1 MNDFINYVL
10 GFYGKDGVYDMGATR
25 DQVHHAALLR
35 LDPEGEYKSIP
46 FGFDTTDREIIREIL
61 IDTYS
66 LVFPTAWWCKAGSIP
81 ASSFRDLTLLIQT

>member
-25 DQVHHAALLR
+25 EQVTHATLLR
-35 LDPEGEYKSIP
+35 LDPEDSRFNSIE
-46 FGFDTTDREIIREIL
+46 FGFDTTDREIIRDIL

-66 LVFPTAWWCKAGSIP
+66 LVFPESYTVSNLDREP
-81 ASSFRDLTLLIQT
+81 QLPSFV